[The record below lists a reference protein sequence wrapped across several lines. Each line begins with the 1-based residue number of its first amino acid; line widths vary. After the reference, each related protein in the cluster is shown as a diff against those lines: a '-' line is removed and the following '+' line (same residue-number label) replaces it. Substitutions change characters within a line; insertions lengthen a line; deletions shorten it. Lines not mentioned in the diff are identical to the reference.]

1 MPQTRPPKPP
11 RTIEDKRL
19 MVKLIKAT
27 RLNKRNIGMAITTYI
42 SGICFI
48 VHTCILSDL
57 ANWHVKP
64 KGQITQG
71 TDFYS
76 QDSALLG
83 YALHLGSQLENNFE

>member
-27 RLNKRNIGMAITTYI
+27 AITTYI

-48 VHTCILSDL
+48 VHTCTLSDL

-71 TDFYS
+71 TDFYF

-83 YALHLGSQLENNFE
+83 YALHLGSLK